1 MSNNDNEIRDRM
13 TRVESRQT
21 HHDSLLERLI
31 EITDRVS
38 VNVSQL
44 VLQKEEHQ
52 KLEVRVSEHEKE
64 IQKLQSALFVVQT
77 KLEPLEGLP
86 NTVARSDLISNV
98 GLWVASTLFIGF
110 VSLGV
115 GILQGWVS
123 L

>member
-52 KLEVRVSEHEKE
+52 KLEVRVSEYEKE
-64 IQKLQSALFVVQT
+64 IQKLKSALFVVQT

>member
-64 IQKLQSALFVVQT
+64 IQKLKSALFIVQT

>member
-52 KLEVRVSEHEKE
+52 KLEVRVSEYEKE
-64 IQKLQSALFVVQT
+64 IQKLKSALFIVQT

>member
-64 IQKLQSALFVVQT
+64 IQKLKSALFVVQT

>member
-64 IQKLQSALFVVQT
+64 IQKLKSDLFVVQT